1 MGWYTCL
8 KCGKRVNEVVDFDHE
23 QHCEGQDVA
32 PTKGIY
38 RCPVHGPFVYNL
50 TGEVLDSV
58 RCTAECLTLGPND
71 LDLVPTP
78 CGLISPLAGTKDLD
92 LDKPLKGIDDK
103 TWDALR
109 ESITA
114 LRKRYEEA
122 ANGSAYGEKWSTAR
136 GNNHM
141 YGATEIA
148 QRKLREQKN
157 DDAKVALDMFE
168 TIQKEKMREAMA
180 EAGLEI

>member
-23 QHCEGQDVA
+23 QHCAEQDVA

-109 ESITA
+109 QSITE
-114 LRKRYEEA
+114 LRRKYEEA
-122 ANGSAYGEKWSTAR
+122 YPYFREYGEKWNMA
-136 GNNHM
+136 GANNHM
-141 YGATEIA
+141 YGAPTTQKKLKA
-148 QRKLREQKN
+148 QNE
-157 DDAKVALDMFE
+157 DAKVALDMFE
-168 TIQKEKMREAMA
+168 TIEREKMRTAMA
-180 EAGLEI
+180 EAGIEI